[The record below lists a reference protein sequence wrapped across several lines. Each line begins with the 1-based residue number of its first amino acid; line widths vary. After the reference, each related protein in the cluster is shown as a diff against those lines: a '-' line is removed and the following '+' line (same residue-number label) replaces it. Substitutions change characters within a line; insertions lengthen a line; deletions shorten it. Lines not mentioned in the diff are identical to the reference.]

1 MTNEEKNAQKRQTG
15 LTGFRRLN
23 QKGTSLPLFLIVNN
37 PVNPV

>member
-1 MTNEEKNAQKRQTG
+1 MRKECPKRQTG
-15 LTGFRRLN
+15 LTGFTRLK